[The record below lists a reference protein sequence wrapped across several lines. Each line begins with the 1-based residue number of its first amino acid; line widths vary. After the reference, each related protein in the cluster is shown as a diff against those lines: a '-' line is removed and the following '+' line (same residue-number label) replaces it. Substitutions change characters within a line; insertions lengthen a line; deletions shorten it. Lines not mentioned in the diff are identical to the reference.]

1 MVCSEF
7 ASCEIRSVERLVDG
21 LSSSK
26 LRTVMG
32 ISVSENGSGLWP
44 VWSPFVGLTVPSR
57 PSLAW
62 NSGGGGLS
70 FAGQRVQAARL
81 RSAPRWGSAAAT
93 AEVLQ
98 RALDPP
104 DSLRLAWPG
113 VRREAW
119 ARRDH
124 VPYLHTE
131 AFIAPGLMIIA
142 LIRSFITARME
153 MSGYAF
159 AC

>member
-1 MVCSEF
+1 MLRVRIVRDSQRGATGGWALKQQAANCDGDFSVREWVWPLAGVEPFCRAYGSFKTKPGLEF
-7 ASCEIRSVERLVDG
+7 WR
-21 LSSSK
+21 
-26 LRTVMG
+26 
-32 ISVSENGSGLWP
+32 
-44 VWSPFVGLTVPSR
+44 
-57 PSLAW
+57 
-62 NSGGGGLS
+62 GGGLS